1 MTVVQ
6 DYKGWLGYR
15 AGQLMGQEWRTGLG
29 MDSDDLAQIGAI
41 AMWEAEQTFDESKGA
56 LPAWLTF
63 KATGAMKDALRPREK
78 HNLVDAR
85 VEIEADD
92 LVDSNDALQAVIEA
106 YHSGEILAAISQLTP
121 RQKEYVARRFW
132 GEWTTQDFKREWGYD
147 PRGVWAGARPKLA
160 EKLAHLQEKE
170 CVA

>member
-15 AGQLMGQEWRTGLG
+15 AGQLIGQEWRGALG
-29 MDSDDLAQIGAI
+29 IDSDDLAQIGAI
-41 AMWEAEQTFDESKGA
+41 AMWEAEKTFDETKGA
-56 LPAWLTF
+56 LPAWLTY
-63 KATGAMKDALRPREK
+63 KATGAMKDALRPRAK
-78 HNLVDAR
+78 HNLVDHHT
-85 VEIEADD
+85 EIPEDV
-92 LVDSNDALQAVIEA
+92 LDSSDTLQAVIEA
-106 YHSGEILAAISQLTP
+106 YHSGEILDAIRQLTP